1 MIDFESM
8 TLEEI
13 RETIETGMEALVQ
26 RLKEQGFGDEIN
38 IGGIMHNGYNNVV
51 LTDVYDMYKGDVNY
65 NHQTFRL
72 M

>member
-8 TLEEI
+8 SLGELQEVLAK
-13 RETIETGMEALVQ
+13 GMEILVL

-51 LTDVYDMYKGDVNY
+51 LTDVYDMYSGDVNY